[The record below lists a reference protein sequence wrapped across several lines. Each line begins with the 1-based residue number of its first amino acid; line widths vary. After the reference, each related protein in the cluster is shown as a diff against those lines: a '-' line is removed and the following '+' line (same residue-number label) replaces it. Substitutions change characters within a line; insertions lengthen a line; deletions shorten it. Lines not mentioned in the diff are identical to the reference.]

1 METLVKDLESIR
13 LATETLACLARLVL
27 RTLACADPSL
37 DPHDWESV
45 SVVPTECVT
54 GVSDPVVVQR
64 WHAMVR
70 CCLYPAYAGR
80 AQYPDV
86 PCSPMADGDSEEWE
100 P

>member
-1 METLVKDLESIR
+1 METLVKDLEATR
-13 LATETLACLARLVL
+13 LATETWACLVHLAL
-27 RTLACADPSL
+27 RTVACVDPSL

-45 SVVPTECVT
+45 SVVPTVCVT

-86 PCSPMADGDSEEWE
+86 PCSPMADGDSEERE